1 MTPLRIAHSV
11 FEIGSPSITSIS
23 PEMSSL
29 LAGFLLAFPRAVDG
43 WRAGLLC
50 GLAAVLGYGVAATR
64 TDQRQGFES
73 WDLRRVRV
81 PRGRWWLANNN
92 LSLIG
97 GANVPCAAVGAEI
110 ADDELAARALAR
122 FAELLAS
129 HSVRYAF
136 LYVHRTSAGFLHFPS
151 DRHGKTIT
159 LLTSSSDR
167 HANLYRADGI
177 VGGHPAA
184 RRPGV
189 DL

>member
-23 PEMSSL
+23 PEVSSL

-64 TDQRQGFES
+64 TDQRQGLES

-97 GANVPCAAVGAEI
+97 GADVPCAAVGAEI
-110 ADDELAARALAR
+110 ADDELAARCACSLRRAAG
-122 FAELLAS
+122 FPFS
-129 HSVRYAF
+129 QVRI
-136 LYVHRTSAGFLHFPS
+136 LVRTSNERRVPPLPS